1 MTTPL
6 PQQLVLTSRRLLV
19 AIAAVSFL
27 GILDTSYLVAKHF
40 IGGPVKCVLVQ
51 GCDTVTSS
59 VYSSILGVPVAL
71 LGLIYYL
78 VFFFIAFWAID
89 RESSQIKKLLLFLA
103 IIGVLFSSWFL
114 YVQAFILS
122 AYCTYCLVSALTSI
136 LNLIFSGSL
145 LVNKN

>member
-1 MTTPL
+1 M